1 MFTKKNLKN
10 LSKEIDDIFLQDPTP
25 GQKAWD
31 LIHDFYHIILTYME
45 ENNISKA
52 ELAKRMSISRS
63 AISQTFNETPNITIK
78 KMVEIADAIGHDLR
92 VQLIDKN
99 SASHSIYVSAPHT
112 ASFFGTITADSEIS
126 LAPGIVGFETSCDK
140 GIGTNWSDN
149 QLQNVTIKRKAPS
162 QTIINTTSDVQMQM
176 ERYEGALRA
185 VE

>member
-10 LSKEIDDIFLQDPTP
+10 LSKEIDDIFLQDPTL

-99 SASHSIYVSAPHT
+99 SASHIMDYVSATHT
-112 ASFFGTITADSEIS
+112 ASFSGMITAS
-126 LAPGIVGFETSCDK
+126 LDPGIVGSGTSCDTD
-140 GIGTNWSDN
+140 IGTNWLDY
-149 QLQNVTIKRKAPS
+149 QLQNATITGKSPP
-162 QTIINTTSDVQMQM
+162 QTIINATGDVQM
-176 ERYEGALRA
+176 
-185 VE
+185 